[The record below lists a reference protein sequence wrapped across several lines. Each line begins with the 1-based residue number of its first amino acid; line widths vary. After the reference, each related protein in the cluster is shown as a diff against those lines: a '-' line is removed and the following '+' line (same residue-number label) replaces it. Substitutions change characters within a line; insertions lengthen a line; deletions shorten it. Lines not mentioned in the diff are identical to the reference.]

1 MRRLLQ
7 RVSGRPTLA
16 LVLLL
21 SACRAPSS
29 EPEPQPEPR
38 PAVDPAPG
46 GDAPAEP
53 APEPERGPLMDAE
66 GMVQIAE
73 GHRPLRE
80 LVAPSRG
87 LLHVLYATDASG
99 EDPRADEDGI
109 IRLAEHWCP
118 GEDLEDNVDRL
129 QRDLARRIREPV
141 REPLFECV
149 DDRCEHPAQMEYDV
163 AGHYEFARVEGFD
176 GPALIAV
183 EHVESAG
190 MTEAFLAEAEV
201 FVRDQ
206 RAAHAGA
213 TCD

>member
-1 MRRLLQ
+1 MRRLVQ
-7 RVSGRPTLA
+7 RLRAILPVA
-16 LVLLL
+16 LVLLV
-21 SACRAPSS
+21 AC
-29 EPEPQPEPR
+29 
-38 PAVDPAPG
+38 
-46 GDAPAEP
+46 P
-53 APEPERGPLMDAE
+53 APEPEPGPDPVEPVGGEAPVSQGDPEPTGPLMDAE
-66 GMVQIAE
+66 GMARIAE

-87 LLHVLYATDASG
+87 VVYVLYATDASG
-99 EDPRADEDGI
+99 EDPRADDDGI

-118 GEDLEDNVDRL
+118 GEQLDDNVDRL
-129 QRDLARRIREPV
+129 QRDLARRMREPI

-163 AGHYEFARVEGFD
+163 AGDYEFAAVDGFD

-183 EHVESAG
+183 EHVEAAG
-190 MTEAFLAEAEV
+190 MSEAFVAEAEV

-206 RAAHAGA
+206 RATHAGA